1 MTPPS
6 AANRKFPRY
15 KCQQRLFVRYRANGH
30 DAIVCGRCTVVGK
43 GGIGAELKAEL
54 EIGQVVL
61 LEISMPTA
69 PAPRRLKA
77 QIRNREGF
85 NYGFQ
90 FLESD
95 PMTISFLGQLF
106 HPDSVLVPAA
116 AQAV

>member
-1 MTPPS
+1 MTAPPS
-6 AANRKFPRY
+6 ANRKFPRY
-15 KCQQRLFVRYRANGH
+15 RCKQRLFVRYRANEH
-30 DAIVCGRCTVVGK
+30 DAIVCGHCTVVGK
-43 GGIGAELKAEL
+43 GGIGAEIKAEL

-95 PMTISFLGQLF
+95 PMTVSFLGQLF
-106 HPDSVLVPAA
+106 QPDSMLVPAA
-116 AQAV
+116 AQTV